1 MWVYIVIGIGVVFLL
16 ILCFCLAVANFSF
29 DNFKEKRDEARRYGN
44 SLDMTVEEFVEDVIA
59 KHLKGNLKIETCEE
73 YQDHFRV
80 GAIALSQSTRRS
92 NSLATFST
100 VSHELGHAIQ
110 YEKGELTKHWQKRQ
124 KNRLIGK
131 FFLPF
136 VILGLVF
143 SILGLVNVLPFY
155 VVYIGIAFFGLS
167 FLIFLIAIYMKY
179 LEIKIEKGASKYAI
193 EVLGKYLNAE
203 ELKICKEFLDS
214 ARLTYWGSLFR
225 TMLGWTFLTK
235 SDKMF

>member
-110 YEKGELTKHWQKRQ
+110 YEKANSQ
-124 KNRLIGK
+124 NIGK
-131 FFLPF
+131 KHRK
-136 VILGLVF
+136 
-143 SILGLVNVLPFY
+143 
-155 VVYIGIAFFGLS
+155 IA
-167 FLIFLIAIYMKY
+167 
-179 LEIKIEKGASKYAI
+179 
-193 EVLGKYLNAE
+193 
-203 ELKICKEFLDS
+203 
-214 ARLTYWGSLFR
+214 
-225 TMLGWTFLTK
+225 
-235 SDKMF
+235 